1 MDNSAKGRFD
11 IILGRDILKIE
22 INLKLPEHVI
32 EYYHWPLKVSTTPM
46 VDFGVYVFKDL
57 NTEKITSEESFNN
70 ANVEEVYK
78 SEHLNTPT
86 KLLRIIYSKYEKS
99 V

>member
-1 MDNSAKGRFD
+1 
-11 IILGRDILKIE
+11 
-22 INLKLPEHVI
+22 
-32 EYYHWPLKVSTTPM
+32 M

-78 SEHLNTPT
+78 SEHLNTAT
-86 KLLRIIYSKYEKS
+86 KLLRIIYSKYEKA